1 MLCFRSVVLL
11 SGNKLEVWSST
22 RRKKMIRQAY
32 LFARLGLAGTFVAAI
47 IFTGSLVLAQAG
59 EDYTPA
65 IGQPGKDV
73 IWVPTPEELVDRML
87 RMAQVTAED
96 YVVDLGSGDGVIT
109 IAAARDFKARAL
121 GIEYNP
127 DMVEL
132 ARRNAQRAG
141 VADRAT
147 FIHGDIFEE
156 DFSSATV
163 VTMYLLQQL
172 NLRLRD
178 TLLQMKPGTR
188 LVSHAF
194 DMDDWEP
201 DDTATVE
208 GRIAFLWIVPAQ
220 VDGIWRLNF
229 SQGGRSVTATMV
241 LEQEFQKFSGTLSQQ
256 GVVTQLDET
265 RLSGNV
271 IEFVHGDS
279 QGHQRRFSGTVD
291 GNRMQGTVSD
301 SAGQTVE
308 FHAERQSAGSSSHSR
323 Y

>member
-1 MLCFRSVVLL
+1 LVFD
-11 SGNKLEVWSST
+11 KEE
-22 RRKKMIRQAY
+22 KMIIQSY
-32 LFARLGLAGTFVAAI
+32 LFVRLSLVGAFLATT
-47 IFTGSLVLAQAG
+47 IFSGSLAFSQAG
-59 EDYTPA
+59 EDYTPT

-73 IWVPTPEELVDRML
+73 VWVPTPEELVDRML

-109 IAAARDFKARAL
+109 IAAARDFNARAL

-132 ARRNAQRAG
+132 AKRNARRAG

-147 FIHGDIFEE
+147 FIHGDIFEQ

-194 DMDDWEP
+194 DMGEWEA

-208 GRIAFLWIVPAQ
+208 GSMAFLWIVPAQ
-220 VDGIWRLNF
+220 VDGIWRLSF
-229 SQGGRSVTATMV
+229 PQGGLSVTATMT
-241 LEQEFQKFSGTLSQQ
+241 LEQEFQQFGGTLSQR
-256 GVVTQLDET
+256 GVVSQLNEP
-265 RLSGNV
+265 RLSGDA
-271 IEFVHGDS
+271 IEFVISDS
-279 QGHQRRFSGTVD
+279 QGHQRRFSGTVE
-291 GNRMQGTVSD
+291 GNRIQGTVSD
-301 SAGQTVE
+301 SAGQLAE
-308 FHAERQSAGSSSHSR
+308 FHAERQSAGASGRSS

>member
-1 MLCFRSVVLL
+1 
-11 SGNKLEVWSST
+11 
-22 RRKKMIRQAY
+22 
-32 LFARLGLAGTFVAAI
+32 
-47 IFTGSLVLAQAG
+47 
-59 EDYTPA
+59 
-65 IGQPGKDV
+65 
-73 IWVPTPEELVDRML
+73 VPTPEELVDRML

-109 IAAARDFKARAL
+109 IAAARDFNARAL

-132 ARRNAQRAG
+132 AKRNAQRAG

-194 DMDDWEP
+194 DMGEWEA

-208 GRIAFLWIVPAQ
+208 GRMAFLWIVPAQ
-220 VDGIWRLNF
+220 VDGTWRLNF
-229 SQGGRSVTATMV
+229 PQGGQSVTATMT
-241 LEQEFQKFSGTLSQQ
+241 LEQEFQQFGGTLSQR
-256 GVVTQLDET
+256 GVVSQLKEP
-265 RLSGNV
+265 RLSGDA
-271 IEFVHGDS
+271 IEFVISDS
-279 QGHQRRFSGTVD
+279 QGHQRRFSGTVE
-291 GNRMQGTVSD
+291 GNRIQGTVSD
-301 SAGQTVE
+301 SAGQLAE
-308 FHAERQSAGSSSHSR
+308 FRAERQSAGASGRSS